1 MTIATNTTST
11 QVRWLQVWSLASVQG
26 AISLSWIAYAIY
38 LPKFIEQVF
47 EYPTDQAQ
55 QFAALLLVIESAIAV
70 IIEPLFGALSDF
82 WQRWF
87 SSRMPIIVVGAI
99 ASTVLFIALPSVVIF
114 GGKNEV
120 MRLVLPSLAVL
131 WAVVMATFRSPVLSL
146 LGGFA
151 GASQL
156 PLAASV
162 LTLVG
167 GFIGSIKPFATKFIL
182 GLGAPITF
190 TIATISLLGGLAALR
205 IAMVYMP
212 KKPTPDPVS
221 DPEQDL
227 EKSKLFPI
235 KDFLAN
241 LAIVMLVG
249 AAIGLGMRLLMG
261 EVVPR
266 TLRAEIMGFTGI
278 SFEVLMGSVLILQA
292 ILALATGAISKVIDN
307 KRLMMI
313 GLGGIGVGL
322 GLLSL
327 GYGAIASMIV
337 ILFMLFCVSAIN
349 NGMVAFALTM
359 VPKSMSGLIVGTFFS
374 GLSWA
379 IALFGYLVP
388 KSATLLL
395 PDVIV
400 MAAIAFL
407 TAGIAIGLG
416 ERITRNLVLDS

>member
-1 MTIATNTTST
+1 MTIATNTTSN

-47 EYPTDQAQ
+47 EYPIDQAQ

-70 IIEPLFGALSDF
+70 IVEPLFGALSDF

-167 GFIGSIKPFATKFIL
+167 GLIGSIRPLATKFIL

-190 TIATISLLGGLAALR
+190 TIASVSLLGGVAALR

-212 KKPTPDPVS
+212 KKPNPDPVS
-221 DPEQDL
+221 DPE
-227 EKSKLFPI
+227 KSKSLPI
-235 KDFLAN
+235 KDFLGN
-241 LAIVMLVG
+241 LAIVILVG

-266 TLRAEIMGFTGI
+266 TLRAEIIEFTGFP
-278 SFEVLMGSVLILQA
+278 FEILMGSVLILQA
-292 ILALATGAISKVIDN
+292 ILALVTGAISKVIDN

-359 VPKSMSGLIVGTFFS
+359 VPKSLSGLIVGTFFS

-388 KSATLLL
+388 KSATLSM
-395 PDVIV
+395 PNVIV
-400 MAAIAFL
+400 MATIAFL

-416 ERITRNLVLDS
+416 ERITRNLVFDS

>member
-1 MTIATNTTST
+1 MTIATTST

-47 EYPTDQAQ
+47 EYPPDQAQ
-55 QFAALLLVIESAIAV
+55 QFAAMLLVIESAIAV
-70 IIEPLFGALSDF
+70 IIEPLFGSISDF

-87 SSRMPIIVVGAI
+87 NSRMPLIVMGAI
-99 ASTVLFIALPSVVIF
+99 ASTALFIALPSVVIF

-120 MRLVLPSLAVL
+120 TRSIFPILAVL
-131 WAVVMATFRSPVLSL
+131 WAVAMATFRSPVLSL

-167 GFIGSIKPFATKFIL
+167 GFIASIRPLATKFIL

-190 TIATISLLGGLAALR
+190 TIATISLLGGVAALR
-205 IAMVYMP
+205 TAMIYMP
-212 KKPTPDPVS
+212 KKPVS
-221 DPEQDL
+221 EPDL
-227 EKSKLFPI
+227 EKDSQKSKSLPI
-235 KDFLAN
+235 KGFLVN
-241 LAIVMLVG
+241 LAIVILVG

-266 TLRAEIMGFTGI
+266 TLRSEIIEFTGF
-278 SFEVLMGSVLILQA
+278 SFEILMGSVLITQA
-292 ILALATGAISKVIDN
+292 ILAIATGAISKLIDN

-313 GLGGIGVGL
+313 GLGGIAVGL
-322 GLLSL
+322 SLLSF
-327 GYGAIASMIV
+327 GAIASMIV

-359 VPKSMSGLIVGTFFS
+359 VPKSLSGLIVGTFFS

-388 KSATLLL
+388 KSATLSM
-395 PDVIV
+395 PNVIV
-400 MAAIAFL
+400 MTAIAFL
-407 TAGIAIGLG
+407 TAGVAIGLG
-416 ERITRNLVLDS
+416 ERITRNLVSVD